1 MSATRVDW
9 IAPVLRALAIA
20 LALIVAL
27 APFVVLFVNSVR
39 PPGEFLSSS
48 AGFIPSTPTL
58 EHYREIFS
66 PRGGTLQFLLNSIV
80 VTSLSTVFSVALGAF
95 AAYALVH
102 LRLPFRLSIIIAL
115 AFLIVRFYPKITIA
129 MPYFLLMRDL
139 RMLDTLAA
147 VIIAHV
153 SLTVPFT
160 VWLLLAFFE
169 EFPKE
174 IERSAMLDG
183 CGVVRR
189 FVAIVL
195 PLSGPALAA
204 AAILTAILSW
214 NEFLMAS
221 SVTSTEARTLPVRI
235 AGFITD
241 KGTLW
246 GPMSAMGSLIV
257 LPVMIFAL
265 FTQRYLAR
273 GLTVGA
279 VKG

>member
-1 MSATRVDW
+1 MTQTRYDASIW
-9 IAPVLRALAIA
+9 ALRALLIA
-20 LALIVAL
+20 LALMVAL

-48 AGFIPSTPTL
+48 AGFIPSAPTL
-58 EHYREIFS
+58 EHYEEIFS
-66 PRGGTLQFLLNSIV
+66 PRGGTVQFLLNSLIITGV
-80 VTSLSTVFSVALGAF
+80 STILSVALGAL

-102 LRLPFRLSIIIAL
+102 LRLPFKLSIVIAL
-115 AFLIVRFYPKITIA
+115 AFLVVRFYPKITIA

-160 VWLLLAFFE
+160 VWLLLGFFE

-183 CGVVRR
+183 CGIVRR
-189 FVAIVL
+189 FFAIVL

-221 SVTSTEARTLPVRI
+221 SVTSTNARTLPVRI
-235 AGFITD
+235 SGFITD
-241 KGTLW
+241 KGTQW

-257 LPVMIFAL
+257 LPVMVFAL